1 MSQSQGGFYLLGKK
15 LRNLKSSWPFAAE
28 DRRFAL
34 GMASPSLQTTIHVPL
49 SNLWSVSKLCFYLLI
64 FGKLFRN
71 SIAHMWLNGIW
82 TDNWNVEQK
91 SLVWFGVPKLS
102 LSCKFYLFSHFR
114 LMKCFFYL
122 SFFKVFFF
130 VTWVPSYPSLFS
142 PRGSLLS
149 STKLGAP

>member
-49 SNLWSVSKLCFYLLI
+49 SNLWSVSKLCFYLLM

-91 SLVWFGVPKLS
+91 SLVWFGVLKLS
-102 LSCKFYLFSHFR
+102 LSCQFHLFPHFR
-114 LMKCFFYL
+114 LKMFFLPEFFFIKCFF
-122 SFFKVFFF
+122 
-130 VTWVPSYPSLFS
+130 TWVPSYLSLFS
-142 PRGSLLS
+142 PRGNLLS